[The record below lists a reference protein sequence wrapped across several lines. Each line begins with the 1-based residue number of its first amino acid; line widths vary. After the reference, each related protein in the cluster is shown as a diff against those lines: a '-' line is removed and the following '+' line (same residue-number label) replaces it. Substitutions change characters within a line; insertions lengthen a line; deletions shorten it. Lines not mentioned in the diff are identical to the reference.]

1 MTILDLQ
8 THSTTF
14 FSSSHLLLFCSF
26 LFSTFLLFSS
36 SLLLF
41 FSSSPLLY
49 FSSSLLLL
57 PFISSSPL
65 LLFSTSSSSFLLL
78 YFCFSLSSP
87 FSTLLYS
94 FLPPLYSP
102 FSYIIVPCRSYSYRR
117 TSKQPAAQAKSNASP
132 PPRVSTCRSDKDWNF
147 SFCVWKYKPLIRPGS
162 MSALYPEAFLVPFP
176 GPMLSTT

>member
-8 THSTTF
+8 IHSITFFSSVLLLF
-14 FSSSHLLLFCSF
+14 FSSSHLLIFSSFPLF
-26 LFSTFLLFSS
+26 LFSTCLLLPLYFFHSTSSSLRFFSS
-36 SLLLF
+36 SL
-41 FSSSPLLY
+41 PL
-49 FSSSLLLL
+49 
-57 PFISSSPL
+57 FISSSQPL
-65 LLFSTSSSSFLLL
+65 YSSLPPL
-78 YFCFSLSSP
+78 YLSP
-87 FSTLLYS
+87 FSTLLY
-94 FLPPLYSP
+94 
-102 FSYIIVPCRSYSYRR
+102 SYIIVPCRSYSYRR